1 MRNTAIACR
10 TLAACFAAALA
21 GCVLNTPPDRD
32 ELQKQALPNTAV
44 PAAWKTAGG
53 SASPVADRWLATFND
68 PALSALVTEALAHN
82 ADLQVAAARVEQAA
96 GYLKVAGASLLPSV
110 GIAGRTGGKS
120 GGDGGG
126 LEGIFLN
133 ASLELD
139 VWGRVRYG
147 EAAADAQAASVAAD
161 YAYARQS
168 LAAMV
173 AKSWFVAIEAG
184 LQQSIARDMLRAAES
199 LLKLAQE
206 RLRIGNG
213 NEQAVA
219 EARATVANYR
229 DGLRQIDQSR
239 EQALRALE
247 SLLGRYPAAEIK
259 VAQSLSPMPPPVP
272 AGMPSQ
278 LLERRPDVIAAERR
292 VAAAFNRVGE
302 ARAAQ
307 LPRISLTAGGSD
319 VSSDLFVLQST
330 SNPVWSFGAN
340 LVAPLYQGGA
350 LRAQVEIR
358 TAEQKQ
364 AVAQYARAG
373 QRAFSDAEGALSAEK
388 ALRERD
394 VLLDAAVRDNERAL
408 ELAQIQYRVGAIDL
422 RAIEQRQ
429 LALYASR
436 TSRLRVQSERLAQR
450 VNLHLAL
457 GGDFDEPPSS
467 PVAANTTGA
476 SAGGTN
482 GKQQP

>member
-1 MRNTAIACR
+1 MPGIRTTRKLFTASIAIAL
-10 TLAACFAAALA
+10 T
-21 GCVLNTPPDRD
+21 GCVLSTPPDRD

-68 PALSALVTEALAHN
+68 PALSALVAEALVHN
-82 ADLQVAAARVEQAA
+82 TDLQVAAARVELAA
-96 GYLKVAGASLLPSV
+96 GYLKVAGASLLPSA
-110 GIAGRTGGKS
+110 GIAGLTGGKS
-120 GGDGGG
+120 GGNGGG

-139 VWGRVRYG
+139 VWGRVRYA
-147 EAAADAQAASVAAD
+147 EAAADAQAAAVAAD

-173 AKSWFVAIEAG
+173 AKGWFVAIEAG
-184 LQQSIARDMLRAAES
+184 VQQSISREMLRAAES
-199 LLKLAQE
+199 LLKLSQE

-219 EARATVANYR
+219 EARATVVNYR
-229 DGLRQIDQSR
+229 DSLRQTDLSR
-239 EQALRALE
+239 DQALRALE

-259 VAQSLSPMPPPVP
+259 VAQKLSPMPPPVP

-319 VSSDLFVLQST
+319 VSSELFLLQNT
-330 SNPVWSFGAN
+330 NNPVWSFGAN
-340 LVAPLYQGGA
+340 LIAPLYQGGA

-358 TAEQKQ
+358 SAEQKQ
-364 AVAQYARAG
+364 AVAEYARAG
-373 QRAFSDAEGALSAEK
+373 QRAFSDTEGALSAEK

-394 VLLDAAVRDNERAL
+394 ALLDAAVRDNERSV
-408 ELAQIQYRVGAIDL
+408 ELAQTQYRVGSIDL
-422 RAIEQRQ
+422 RAVEQRQ
-429 LALYASR
+429 LALYAAR
-436 TSRLRVQSERLAQR
+436 ISRLRVQSEQLAQR

-457 GGDFDEPPSS
+457 GGGFDEPASGPI
-467 PVAANTTGA
+467 AADTTR
-476 SAGGTN
+476 
-482 GKQQP
+482 KH